1 MFHVGLETQTPFRLV
16 FAPITPRA
24 PSSHTL
30 ILPLVTAD
38 RSSRPHRQKQVADRR
53 PQEKTLILFVIRDHV
68 GSTPMSNLTNT
79 LRQDMEKIWASL
91 SKPSHLA
98 DATLDSYFDLSFA
111 ALPHKVLMPE
121 KFEEAVLELRKR
133 FTDRS
138 REDYVFQPA
147 YHKRIPADGVGF
159 YMEGIWVSWAQSLA
173 RPKLTAATS
182 IDEQRSGS
190 ADSARAPGTI
200 PV

>member
-1 MFHVGLETQTPFRLV
+1 MKCAHPKGAPDRAVSGREHGPVEDGIRSQPGFVRRRRQRQAKVSALCEETGQAWKAKL
-16 FAPITPRA
+16 
-24 PSSHTL
+24 
-30 ILPLVTAD
+30 
-38 RSSRPHRQKQVADRR
+38 R

-79 LRQDMEKIWASL
+79 LTQDMEKIWASL
-91 SKPSHLA
+91 SKPPHLA
-98 DATLDSYFDLSFA
+98 DATLASYFDLSFA

-159 YMEGIWVSWAQSLA
+159 YMEGIWV
-173 RPKLTAATS
+173 RF
-182 IDEQRSGS
+182 EN
-190 ADSARAPGTI
+190 
-200 PV
+200 V